1 MIANQI
7 GYYSLILGLLI
18 SVLIC
23 GVSIKDFNNN
33 NKQISQNTLSLS
45 FLQLVFVIV
54 SFLSLI
60 LSFINSDFSNETVFN
75 NSHTTKPLFYKIS
88 GAWGNHEGSLLLW
101 LLVLT
106 LFIFIFLIKSREQP
120 KKYRILTLLFQQVII
135 IGFFLFVLMT
145 SNPFNYLFPI
155 PLEGLGLNPILQ
167 DPALAIHPPIL
178 YLGYVGTSI
187 IFSSSLAAVTQNYI
201 SKEWGKHIKKW
212 ILVSWI
218 FLTIGIMLGSIWAY
232 YELGWGGF
240 WFWDPVENVS
250 LMPWLTLTALLH
262 CIVVLERK
270 ATLTSWVV
278 ILSITTFTLSM
289 CGTFL
294 VRSGILNSVHTFA
307 NDPARGIFILIFLF
321 VLITLSLGI
330 FFFFHKENNKSSNN
344 LFWLSRETSILINNW
359 FMMYFLSVILIGTV
373 YPIFLDVI
381 SSEKISVGP
390 PFYQKLIVPFLI
402 PFLLFMSLGPRLKWI
417 KSKIENKKSLI
428 ITFIISVMLTF
439 FIIKNLTTDL
449 LFYTVLISA
458 AFFLFFTTLK
468 ELFIKKFN
476 NVSQTVAHFGFSLLI
491 LSILFN
497 SILSSEIITNIKI
510 GEKYNYSKGEIFFK
524 KIEER
529 KESNFNSIIAYFEIK
544 DENGK
549 IIELKPEIRV
559 YNQPIIITSEAD
571 IRTTLLEDKFLVMNL
586 VKGNE
591 YFNIRYQVKPFMVWI
606 WISVLILS
614 FGGLISV
621 LKKDMKN
628 KFNLFIIITFL
639 SFCFVI
645 FYKGLNAP
653 NTYAPKISGKKHI
666 PIFKAKDFNSSL
678 YLNSKKIF
686 EEDIFY
692 IVNIWAS
699 WCVPCRESTPL
710 LMELS
715 KNQSVKLIGINYRDN
730 LNNAKDFINKF
741 GNPYSQVIIDNDGVH
756 SIEFGAYGVPRNF
769 YN

>member
-1 MIANQI
+1 MLANQI
-7 GYYSLILGLLI
+7 GYYSLILGLLL
-18 SVLIC
+18 SVLLC
-23 GVSIKDFNNN
+23 GVSIKDFNNT
-33 NKQISQNTLSLS
+33 NKQINQNILSLS

-60 LSFINSDFSNETVFN
+60 ISFINSDFSNETVFN

-88 GAWGNHEGSLLLW
+88 GTWGNHEGSLLLW

-106 LFIFIFLIKSREQP
+106 LFIFLFLIKSREQP
-120 KKYRILTLLFQQVII
+120 KKYRILTLLFQQIII

-155 PLEGLGLNPILQ
+155 PNEGLGLNPILQ

-187 IFSSSLAAVTQNYI
+187 IFSSSLAAVTQNYV
-201 SKEWGKHIKKW
+201 SKQWGQHIKKW
-212 ILVSWI
+212 VLVSWI

-262 CIVVLERK
+262 CIVVLERR
-270 ATLTSWVV
+270 AALTSWVV

-321 VLITLSLGI
+321 ALIVLSVGI
-330 FFFFHKENNKSSNN
+330 FFIFHKENNKSSTNF
-344 LFWLSRETSILINNW
+344 FWLSRETSILINNW
-359 FMMYFLSVILIGTV
+359 FMMYFLSVVLIGTV

-417 KSKIENKKSLI
+417 KSKIENKNSLI

-476 NVSQTVAHFGFSLLI
+476 NVSQTVSHFGFSLLI

-510 GEKYNYSKGEIFFK
+510 GERYDYNKGEIFFK
-524 KIEER
+524 KIEEK
-529 KESNFNSIIAYFEIK
+529 KESNFNSIIASFEIK
-544 DENGK
+544 DKNGK
-549 IIELKPEIRV
+549 TIELNPEIRI
-559 YNQPIIITSEAD
+559 YNQPVIITSEAD
-571 IRTTLLEDKFLVMNL
+571 IKTTLLEDKFLVMNL

-606 WISVLILS
+606 WISVLLLS
-614 FGGLISV
+614 LGGLMS
-621 LKKDMKN
+621 
-628 KFNLFIIITFL
+628 LF
-639 SFCFVI
+639 
-645 FYKGLNAP
+645 KR
-653 NTYAPKISGKKHI
+653 KI
-666 PIFKAKDFNSSL
+666 
-678 YLNSKKIF
+678 
-686 EEDIFY
+686 
-692 IVNIWAS
+692 
-699 WCVPCRESTPL
+699 
-710 LMELS
+710 
-715 KNQSVKLIGINYRDN
+715 
-730 LNNAKDFINKF
+730 
-741 GNPYSQVIIDNDGVH
+741 
-756 SIEFGAYGVPRNF
+756 
-769 YN
+769 

>member
-1 MIANQI
+1 MLANQI
-7 GYYSLILGLLI
+7 GYYSLILGLLL
-18 SVLIC
+18 SVLLC
-23 GVSIKDFNNN
+23 GVSIKDFNKT
-33 NKQISQNTLSLS
+33 NKQINQNILSLS

-60 LSFINSDFSNETVFN
+60 ISFINSDFSNETVFN

-88 GAWGNHEGSLLLW
+88 GTWGNHEGSLLLW

-106 LFIFIFLIKSREQP
+106 LFIFLFLIKSREQP
-120 KKYRILTLLFQQVII
+120 KKYRILTLLFQQIII
-135 IGFFLFVLMT
+135 IGFFLFVLIT

-155 PLEGLGLNPILQ
+155 PNEGLGLNPILQ

-187 IFSSSLAAVTQNYI
+187 IFSSSLAAVTQNYVT
-201 SKEWGKHIKKW
+201 KEWGQHIKKW
-212 ILVSWI
+212 VLVSWI

-262 CIVVLERK
+262 CIVVLERR
-270 ATLTSWVV
+270 ASLTSWAVV
-278 ILSITTFTLSM
+278 LSITTFTLSM

-321 VLITLSLGI
+321 ALIVLSLGI
-330 FFFFHKENNKSSNN
+330 FFIFHKENNKSSNN
-344 LFWLSRETSILINNW
+344 FFWLSRETSILINNW
-359 FMMYFLSVILIGTV
+359 FMMYFLAVVLIGTV

-402 PFLLFMSLGPRLKWI
+402 PFLLFMSLGTRLKWI
-417 KSKIENKKSLI
+417 KSKIENKNSLI

-439 FIIKNLTTDL
+439 FIIKNLTADL

-458 AFFLFFTTLK
+458 AFFLFFATLK

-476 NVSQTVAHFGFSLLI
+476 NISQTVSHFGFSLLI

-510 GEKYNYSKGEIFFK
+510 GERYDYNKGEIFFK

-529 KESNFNSIIAYFEIK
+529 KESNFNSIIASFEIK
-544 DENGK
+544 DKNGK
-549 IIELKPEIRV
+549 TIELKPEIRI

-606 WISVLILS
+606 WLSVLLLS
-614 FGGLISV
+614 LGGLMS
-621 LKKDMKN
+621 
-628 KFNLFIIITFL
+628 LF
-639 SFCFVI
+639 
-645 FYKGLNAP
+645 K
-653 NTYAPKISGKKHI
+653 
-666 PIFKAKDFNSSL
+666 
-678 YLNSKKIF
+678 
-686 EEDIFY
+686 
-692 IVNIWAS
+692 
-699 WCVPCRESTPL
+699 RE
-710 LMELS
+710 
-715 KNQSVKLIGINYRDN
+715 I
-730 LNNAKDFINKF
+730 
-741 GNPYSQVIIDNDGVH
+741 
-756 SIEFGAYGVPRNF
+756 
-769 YN
+769 

>member
-1 MIANQI
+1 LLANQI
-7 GYYSLILGLLI
+7 GYYSLILGLLT
-18 SVLIC
+18 SVLLC
-23 GVSIKDFNNN
+23 SVSIKDLNVSG
-33 NKQISQNTLSLS
+33 KQVNQKILSIS

-88 GAWGNHEGSLLLW
+88 GTWGNHEGSLLLW

-106 LFIFIFLIKSREQP
+106 LFIFLFLIRTKEQP
-120 KKYRILTLLFQQVII
+120 KKYRIFTLLFQQIII

-155 PLEGLGLNPILQ
+155 PTEGLGLNPILQ

-201 SKEWGKHIKKW
+201 TKEWGQHIKKW

-262 CIVVLERK
+262 CILVLEKR
-270 ATLTSWVV
+270 AALTSWVV

-321 VLITLSLGI
+321 ILIILSLGI
-330 FFFFHKENNKSSNN
+330 FFSFHIENSKKSNN
-344 LFWLSRETSILINNW
+344 FFWLSRETSILINNW
-359 FMMYFLSVILIGTV
+359 FMMYFLSVVLIGTV

-381 SSEKISVGP
+381 SNEKISVGP

-402 PFLLFMSLGPRLKWI
+402 PFLLFMAIGPRLKWI

-428 ITFIISVMLTF
+428 FYFLVSVMLTF

-449 LFYTVLISA
+449 LLYTILVSA
-458 AFFLFFTTLK
+458 AFFLFFSTLK

-476 NVSQTVAHFGFSLLI
+476 NISQTVAHFGFSLLI

-497 SILSSEIITNIKI
+497 SILSSEIITNMRV
-510 GEKYNYSKGEIFFK
+510 GEKYKYNKGEIFFK
-524 KIEER
+524 KIKER

-549 IIELKPEIRV
+549 TIELKPEIRI

-571 IRTTLLEDKFLVMNL
+571 IKTTLLEDNFLVMNL
-586 VKGNE
+586 VKGDE
-591 YFNIRYQVKPFMVWI
+591 FFNIRYQVKPFMIWI
-606 WISVLILS
+606 WISVLLLS
-614 FGGLISV
+614 LGGLMS
-621 LKKDMKN
+621 
-628 KFNLFIIITFL
+628 LFQKR
-639 SFCFVI
+639 
-645 FYKGLNAP
+645 YEK
-653 NTYAPKISGKKHI
+653 
-666 PIFKAKDFNSSL
+666 
-678 YLNSKKIF
+678 
-686 EEDIFY
+686 
-692 IVNIWAS
+692 
-699 WCVPCRESTPL
+699 
-710 LMELS
+710 
-715 KNQSVKLIGINYRDN
+715 
-730 LNNAKDFINKF
+730 
-741 GNPYSQVIIDNDGVH
+741 
-756 SIEFGAYGVPRNF
+756 
-769 YN
+769 